1 MSEVFD
7 FNTKPSV
14 LEVPRFISAT
24 EIKNYLKDNGIKD
37 SITLNYIAK
46 EYGDKKIYRIN
57 KFFSDL
63 LMYVKNN
70 KPFVYSYVRTN
81 SYTKAKNEEYKHFP
95 KKNKPLNTN
104 ILPPLNLDSSYSWN
118 WNNANFSNNRE
129 KNFYTKKKTSH
140 DNFLLNQISSENPLL
155 NPKTQIELEKL
166 KDDTNQPVIKELKK
180 EIKWNDFVAGAL
192 PWDIETTSLL
202 MKQEMPVID
211 SHNQR
216 IQDRVIFWG
225 EVIMKNREKKLTLRP
240 QSSWDKTHAFV
251 PDFGYNHNDGYT
263 YNDNYSYNDN
273 NYNYNENVVWREQK
287 QRHKIN
293 PLYIQVSS
301 DDLANVPISENN
313 YNEPKAHKSIQTSNS
328 GQSVYI
334 DGKTHVIPHSWKL
347 VVKGK
352 NWWLVNI
359 QMR

>member
-104 ILPPLNLDSSYSWN
+104 ILPPLNLDSSYS
-118 WNNANFSNNRE
+118 
-129 KNFYTKKKTSH
+129 
-140 DNFLLNQISSENPLL
+140 
-155 NPKTQIELEKL
+155 
-166 KDDTNQPVIKELKK
+166 
-180 EIKWNDFVAGAL
+180 
-192 PWDIETTSLL
+192 
-202 MKQEMPVID
+202 
-211 SHNQR
+211 
-216 IQDRVIFWG
+216 
-225 EVIMKNREKKLTLRP
+225 
-240 QSSWDKTHAFV
+240 
-251 PDFGYNHNDGYT
+251 
-263 YNDNYSYNDN
+263 
-273 NYNYNENVVWREQK
+273 
-287 QRHKIN
+287 
-293 PLYIQVSS
+293 
-301 DDLANVPISENN
+301 
-313 YNEPKAHKSIQTSNS
+313 
-328 GQSVYI
+328 
-334 DGKTHVIPHSWKL
+334 
-347 VVKGK
+347 
-352 NWWLVNI
+352 
-359 QMR
+359 